1 MSKGV
6 CLFTLL
12 DNISTFALDCLLI
25 TFVFHVQDVGMGD
38 KAVTSFLGSCVPLLQ
53 ILMEVTG
60 QLVKNDSRLSFLKFL
75 VSKEIL
81 RQSMKSGQCLTEPE
95 HSMASPSSVLCFLFV
110 TDSVMH
116 C

>member
-1 MSKGV
+1 MHVFFLLGGKGPQRPFMSKGV

-53 ILMEVTG
+53 IDPHGGDWTIG
-60 QLVKNDSRLSFLKFL
+60 
-75 VSKEIL
+75 
-81 RQSMKSGQCLTEPE
+81 
-95 HSMASPSSVLCFLFV
+95 
-110 TDSVMH
+110 
-116 C
+116 